1 MASLALRGAFT
12 SNDPEISDAWRNVVY
27 RILESGYNSDSAYRK
42 VKLIPI
48 LEELFH
54 SPTYLH
60 LLLDP
65 FADPAVRCLLSPM
78 TTFSLRKTV
87 AVPVGMRRLKSVEF
101 VGALMLLLRHGNRME
116 RMALY
121 DFLMRT
127 TNTTEEKKKQD
138 YTEKRPN
145 ISPTITGRARKMRL
159 KLLDRIGTF
168 DDKQSLMPVDHGGN
182 ASQTLDHRVGS
193 SNGRPS
199 QHWMGSRQRG
209 GGGGSCFLFH
219 LVDSFFRHPWANI
232 LHNSA
237 TTVLLSILLH
247 QTEPGSVDDQQ
258 RQQLPTSEDEQS
270 LLFCVHQF
278 LLVECGLMERIARV
292 FHEPEAVQR
301 TSFGYLG
308 HLMILAKAVLNLQ
321 NYSLLVDTSLK
332 ERTKQL
338 WIQFVETHTLHTH
351 YTHTC

>member
-1 MASLALRGAFT
+1 MASLALRGVFT

-48 LEELFH
+48 LEELFN

-127 TNTTEEKKKQD
+127 TNTEEKKKQD

-145 ISPTITGRARKMRL
+145 VSPTIAGRARKMRL

-168 DDKQSLMPVDHGGN
+168 DDKQSLMPMDQGN
-182 ASQTLDHRVGS
+182 ASQTPNHGR
-193 SNGRPS
+193 SNHSRPS
-199 QHWMGSRQRG
+199 LHHWIGSRQHG
-209 GGGGSCFLFH
+209 GGGGSCFLLH
-219 LVDSFFRHPWANI
+219 LVHSFFRHPWANI

-247 QTEPGSVDDQQ
+247 QTEPGSADDQQ
-258 RQQLPTSEDEQS
+258 RQELPTSEDEQS

-278 LLVECGLMERIARV
+278 LLIECGLMERIARV

-308 HLMILAKAVLNLQ
+308 HLMILAKTMLNLQ
-321 NYSLLVDTSLK
+321 NYSLLVDSLK

-338 WIQFVETHTLHTH
+338 WIQFVETHTTN
-351 YTHTC
+351 THTCQ